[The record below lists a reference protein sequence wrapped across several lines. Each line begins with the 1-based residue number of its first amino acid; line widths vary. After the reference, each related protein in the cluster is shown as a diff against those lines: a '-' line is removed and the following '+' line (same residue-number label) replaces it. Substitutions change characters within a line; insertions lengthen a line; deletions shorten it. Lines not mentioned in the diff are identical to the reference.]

1 MYHHLSLNC
10 NISPTAS
17 SSSPF
22 FSGELCGDCSCS
34 QVAVLLL
41 FQIERAILALISLRK
56 RAAAFS
62 IRRSLSNNNLQE
74 DSIEQQGDDDEG
86 SSIWSNEACLPELLC
101 LLPVVVSCCPSLC
114 LPGMKFLC
122 NILAVL

>member
-1 MYHHLSLNC
+1 L
-10 NISPTAS
+10 
-17 SSSPF
+17 
-22 FSGELCGDCSCS
+22 
-34 QVAVLLL
+34 
-41 FQIERAILALISLRK
+41 QIERAKLAVISLRK

-74 DSIEQQGDDDEG
+74 DSIEQQGDDEG

-114 LPGMKFLC
+114 LPGMKFVC
-122 NILAVL
+122 SILAVL